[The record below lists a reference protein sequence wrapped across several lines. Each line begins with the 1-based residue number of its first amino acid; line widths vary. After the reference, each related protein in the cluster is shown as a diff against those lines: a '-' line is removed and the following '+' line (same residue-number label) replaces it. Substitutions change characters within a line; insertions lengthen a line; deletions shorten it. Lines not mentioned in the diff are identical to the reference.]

1 MEGFILPLIARPS
14 PPCFCETVASV
25 SSAAES
31 SLPWT
36 SPIRAP
42 PSVSSE
48 ETMSRDLGLG
58 FTKRITNSISPE
70 RLNLLY
76 RVHWDT
82 PLGEGGFGAVYS
94 ATDQA
99 TGERVAC
106 KQMSKEYTDDVAF
119 QREIEAFLHLR
130 EHGGHP
136 NICTLHQTFDEG
148 SDYYLILDLIS
159 GGEMFDHLINK

>member
-1 MEGFILPLIARPS
+1 M
-14 PPCFCETVASV
+14 T
-25 SSAAES
+25 
-31 SLPWT
+31 
-36 SPIRAP
+36 
-42 PSVSSE
+42 
-48 ETMSRDLGLG
+48 D
-58 FTKRITNSISPE
+58 SISQE

-76 RVHWDT
+76 RVHWDA

-106 KQMSKEYTDDVAF
+106 KQMSKQYTDDMAF

-136 NICTLHQTFDEG
+136 NICTLRETFDEG